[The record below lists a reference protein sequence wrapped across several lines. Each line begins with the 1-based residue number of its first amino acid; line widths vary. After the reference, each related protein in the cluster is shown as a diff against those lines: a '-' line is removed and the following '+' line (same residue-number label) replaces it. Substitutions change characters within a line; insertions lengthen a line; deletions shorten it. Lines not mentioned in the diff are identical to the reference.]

1 MTIISELGAP
11 PVVSE
16 AEARQALA
24 DEWLAASPSD
34 AAGIADFYKTSQA
47 LAADLETWH
56 ASDARQ
62 QWTKMVV
69 YVAQKVGAKVAVDIG
84 CGAGHDL
91 QALGDA
97 IEGMALYGVE
107 PNQALRCDVFERLR
121 TSHGT
126 LGIYESVDICQPID
140 TADLLVCIDVL
151 EHVPDPEAFLSGI
164 ARRARLGAVLVEATA
179 THDIATPLHLPAN
192 RGWHPGHCL
201 EMAGWTLLEAQDR
214 VRVWQ
219 RIAPSAVDHTALL
232 LCAYRACSMQ
242 TMQSILQLA
251 GIGWRFMPKAG
262 DALISRSRSQ
272 IVSTWHTQTADDVF
286 LMVDDDIVFSPDDAE
301 RVVNLART
309 RRSIACA
316 AYPVA
321 DGSSTACRPLNGM
334 LTFGPD
340 EEPVEIEYA
349 STGFLACHR
358 DVIDALAP
366 TLELTH
372 PDQEWAFRP
381 YFMPFVAPMRAASGE
396 MVPAYLS
403 EDWAFVLRA
412 RQAGFKIWLEP
423 TVRLSHLKEIPISVA
438 NMGVVHGII
447 HGGT

>member
-1 MTIISELGAP
+1 MLAERLT
-11 PVVSE
+11 E
-16 AEARQALA
+16 AEARAALA
-24 DEWLAASPSD
+24 AEWEQANPASPE
-34 AAGIADFYKTSQA
+34 AVADFYRTSQA

-62 QWTKMVV
+62 QWTKMLV
-69 YVAQKVGAKVAVDIG
+69 YVAEKIGAKSAVDIG
-84 CGAGHDL
+84 CGRGDDL
-91 QALGDA
+91 QALGAAGLEHLVGIEPNDSLRRQLWESDA
-97 IEGMALYGVE
+97 IFNVYSSAD
-107 PNQALRCDVFERLR
+107 NCR
-121 TSHGT
+121 
-126 LGIYESVDICQPID
+126 DIE

-164 ARRARLGAVLVEATA
+164 ARRARLGAVLVETTA
-179 THDIATPLHLPAN
+179 THDIATPLHLPEN

-219 RIAPSAVDHTALL
+219 RTQPSAVDHTSLL

-242 TMQSILQLA
+242 TMQSILKLS
-251 GIGWRFMPKAG
+251 GIGWRFMPTAG
-262 DALISRSRSQ
+262 DALISRARSK
-272 IVSTWHTQTADDVF
+272 IVSSWHTQTADDVF
-286 LMVDDDIVFSPDDAE
+286 LMVDDDLIFSPDDAE

-309 RRSIACA
+309 TRSIACA

-321 DGSSTACRPLNGM
+321 DGGHTAVRPLNGSIM
-334 LTFGPD
+334 TFGPD
-340 EEPVEIEYA
+340 EAPVEVEYA
-349 STGFLACHR
+349 ATGFLACHR
-358 DVIDALAP
+358 DVIDVLAP

-372 PDQEWAFRP
+372 PDQEWSFRP
-381 YFMPFVAPMRAASGE
+381 YFLPMVAPMRAASGE

-403 EDWAFVLRA
+403 EDWAFCLRA
-412 RQAGFKIWLEP
+412 RQAGFKIWLDQ

-438 NMGVVHGII
+438 NMATVHQMI